1 MAKPTKNNPEGKQKK
16 PKLTPGNIAKLE
28 QAFAIDATVDEACF
42 YAGISRETY
51 YRWIKENL
59 ILSDKFER
67 LRNTPVLKARQTVV
81 NKIGESYS
89 NAMDYLKRK
98 KKLEFGDNMDMT
110 TNGKDLILDSDIKSK
125 IDDSISIYINGNKSK
140 RDTEEEGH

>member
-1 MAKPTKNNPEGKQKK
+1 MAKGQKK
-16 PKLTPGNIAKLE
+16 QKLTPETIAKLE

-42 YAGISRETY
+42 YADISRETY

-67 LRNTPVLKARQTVV
+67 LRNTPILKARQTVV

-98 KKLEFGDNMDMT
+98 KKLEFGDNVDVT
-110 TNGKDLILDSDIKSK
+110 TNGKELIDADFKSK
-125 IDDSISIYINGNKSK
+125 IDDTISIYINGHKKN
-140 RDTEEEGH
+140 TGEEQS

>member
-1 MAKPTKNNPEGKQKK
+1 MAKGQKK
-16 PKLTPGNIAKLE
+16 QKLTPETIAKLE

-42 YAGISRETY
+42 YADISRETY

-98 KKLEFGDNMDMT
+98 KKIEFGDNVDVT
-110 TNGKDLILDSDIKSK
+110 TNGKDFTVDSTLKSK
-125 IDDSISIYINGNKSK
+125 IDDTISIYINGNKK
-140 RDTEEEGH
+140 DTGEEQS